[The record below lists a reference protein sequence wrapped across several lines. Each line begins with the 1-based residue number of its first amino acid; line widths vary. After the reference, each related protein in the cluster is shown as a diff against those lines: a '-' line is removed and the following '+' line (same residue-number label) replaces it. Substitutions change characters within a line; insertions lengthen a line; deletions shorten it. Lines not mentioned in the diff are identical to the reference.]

1 MIDTVTIFSGNSP
14 VSGNSPREP
23 SLDPKLAPVGRSAGT
38 EGPLPSGFDRSRL
51 LSLAP
56 IAVFDLAGPLALY
69 WLLRA
74 AGVREVSA
82 LILSGILPALGVAVG
97 FIRHRRVDAI
107 GVLVL
112 FGIVTGTVV
121 GLVSHS
127 ARLVLLE
134 GSVPTA
140 VFGLACLGSL
150 LAGRPLMFR
159 IALQTI
165 GVATAS
171 GRNLQASWSQP
182 QVRHR
187 FTVITLVWG
196 ITYLAEAAARFVIV
210 NAVSTGTAL
219 VVVKLMPYLVTAV
232 LINWTRRSRRVGQ
245 PPVARD
251 QAGPAAPDMA
261 LSN

>member
-1 MIDTVTIFSGNSP
+1 MTDTTTT
-14 VSGNSPREP
+14 VSGNLPREP
-23 SLDPKLAPVGRSAGT
+23 SSDPKPAPVAGSADT
-38 EGPLPSGFDRSRL
+38 EGRLPGGFDRSRL
-51 LSLAP
+51 RSLAP
-56 IAVFDLAGPLALY
+56 IAAFDLAGPLALY

-82 LILSGILPALGVAVG
+82 LILSGTLPALGVAVG
-97 FIRHRRVDAI
+97 IIRRRRVDAI

-165 GVATAS
+165 GVDTAS
-171 GRNLQASWSQP
+171 GRDLQASWPQP

-196 ITYLAEAAARFVIV
+196 ITYLAEAAARFLIV
-210 NAVSTGTAL
+210 DAVSTGTAL
-219 VVVKLMPYLVTAV
+219 VVVKLMPFLVTVV
-232 LINWTRRSRRVGQ
+232 LINWTRRSRRAGQ
-245 PPVARD
+245 GRAARD
-251 QAGPAAPDMA
+251 QAGRTAMA